1 MNQVIFMGRLTA
13 DVNLE
18 YTNGGMAVA
27 RFNLALNR
35 GKDNNGNDKGTDF
48 PTIVAFGR
56 TAENLER
63 FSGKG
68 LRLIVY
74 GRVQTGKYESRETGK
89 NVYTTDFIADR
100 VEFIDWKQKNG
111 ENGNQTVSD
120 GIPEGF
126 RASADDTPF

>member
-27 RFNLALNR
+27 HFNLALNR

-48 PTIVAFGR
+48 PNIVAFGR
-56 TAENLER
+56 TAENIER

-100 VEFIDWKQKNG
+100 VEFIDWKQKDG
-111 ENGNQTVSD
+111 ENGKQAASD
-120 GIPEGF
+120 GIPDGF
-126 RASADDTPF
+126 RQSADDTPF